1 MATKIERILDL
12 KPWQAY
18 ERAMFN
24 DLYYTFRGPEYV
36 VQPDVKDV
44 VGKLSLSKRQM
55 DVAVF
60 CAENP
65 ERLFLLV
72 ECKRHGRRLDVN
84 DVGEFITKVED
95 TGAEHGVLVCPQG
108 FSQPAQNL
116 AKAKGIWLHR
126 LTLQS
131 ADRLNW
137 REVAR
142 VVYPWDEIFHIQMG
156 DALHTI
162 EHATDTEKWVESL
175 EELAF
180 EEWDATIKGLY
191 QISPKRCD
199 KLLRAIAQAHYDDAW
214 RFNAVRL
221 LEELGCLDVNFRDNL
236 TEYETDP
243 DVLDLLESAR

>member
-24 DLYYTFRGPEYV
+24 DLYYNFQGPEYV

-44 VGKLSLSKRQM
+44 VGKLSLSKRQV

-60 CAENP
+60 RAEKP
-65 ERLFLLV
+65 DRPLLLV
-72 ECKRHGRRLDVN
+72 ECKRHSHKLDVN
-84 DVGEFITKVED
+84 NVGEFIAKVED
-95 TGAEHGVLVCPQG
+95 IEAENGVLVCPKG
-108 FSQPAQNL
+108 FSQCAQNL
-116 AKAKGIWLHR
+116 AKAKGIWLHT
-126 LTLQS
+126 LTLQN

-137 REVAR
+137 REVAT
-142 VVYPWDEIFHIQMG
+142 VVYPWEEIFHIQMG

-221 LEELGCLDVNFRDNL
+221 LEERGRLDVNFREQL
-236 TEYETDP
+236 TEYETAP
-243 DVLDLLESAR
+243 DVLDLLGSTR